1 MLFWWQW
8 IIIGVFL
15 DSIALSDLL
24 LKKMTQALWENISQN
39 SVLPKNVMFC
49 QFCPPKLVKKEVV
62 GVRLI
67 IDTKKGK
74 QLKHDW
80 EDIQTTSNEL
90 LRSEKGEWGMG
101 IGEGGYHH
109 DRLICWS
116 RWSIDLRWM
125 IDHWC
130 YIHPLVILFRSDPV
144 GESLNV
150 GGPKIKLPLFSSYGI
165 FSRFTRN

>member
-1 MLFWWQW
+1 MLGSWMCSLMPPLINMSHHRIIWLSEYQVPIHWQIYVLPLPMHLRFSIIVMFLQKKTWLCNIFYAMLFWWQW

-67 IDTKKGK
+67 IDTKK
-74 QLKHDW
+74 
-80 EDIQTTSNEL
+80 EN
-90 LRSEKGEWGMG
+90 
-101 IGEGGYHH
+101 
-109 DRLICWS
+109 
-116 RWSIDLRWM
+116 
-125 IDHWC
+125 
-130 YIHPLVILFRSDPV
+130 
-144 GESLNV
+144 N
-150 GGPKIKLPLFSSYGI
+150 
-165 FSRFTRN
+165 

>member
-24 LKKMTQALWENISQN
+24 LKKMTQALWENISEKFN
-39 SVLPKNVMFC
+39 FVYKCLVLSILPTKTGQKGSC
-49 QFCPPKLVKKEVV
+49 WRQAYYWH
-62 GVRLI
+62 
-67 IDTKKGK
+67 KKGI
-74 QLKHDW
+74 QLKHNWKDL
-80 EDIQTTSNEL
+80 QRTSNEL